1 MKQLPMSR
9 PTFEQRLSQQAK
21 EMEEQAYKTGYGP
34 ERDALLRK
42 ARQCDVAANIDAW
55 LKSPGLRSPR

>member
-1 MKQLPMSR
+1 MRTKRLSR

-21 EMEEQAYKTGYGP
+21 DAEAQAWKLKPGP

-42 ARQCDVAANIDAW
+42 ARQLDTTSHLNEW
-55 LKSPGLRSPR
+55 LASPSLPPR